1 MKTQLL
7 LPPLPVS
14 RYVQSM
20 VVIEDHHLETDFA
33 IPLIARGYPS
43 IVFQDTG
50 RHMNGSNTDRLVLY
64 GQNVSPF
71 QFNTTGHVTIIA
83 FFLYPHLVKSI
94 FGFDAKESRGLSVD
108 LSVSAQAR
116 KINLIE
122 QLLNA
127 PTLAIRLQLMTGFIR
142 DLCEANLREENKSI
156 LFATSH
162 IIRDKGLGSPKA
174 IREKLHLTERTFE
187 RLFETHVGI
196 SPKLFNKICR
206 FHSAF
211 QQFSNSAY
219 NKLSDVAFENGY
231 SDQSH
236 FIRVFKEFTNL
247 TPGEYLKNL
256 PPQEE

>member
-7 LPPLPVS
+7 LPPLSIS
-14 RYVQSM
+14 RYVQSII
-20 VVIEDHHLETDFA
+20 VIEDYHLEADFV

-50 RHMNGSNTDRLVLY
+50 QCISGNRTDRLVLY
-64 GQNVSPF
+64 GQNVKPF
-71 QFNTTGHVTIIA
+71 HFNTTERVIIIA
-83 FFLYPHLVKSI
+83 FFLYPHLLKSI
-94 FGFDAKESRGLSVD
+94 FGFGAKESRDISID
-108 LSVSAQAR
+108 LGVSPQAK
-116 KINLIE
+116 KINLTE

-127 PTLAIRLQLMTGFIR
+127 PSLSIRLQLMTGFIQ
-142 DLCEANLREENKSI
+142 DLCEASWSDENQSI
-156 LFATSH
+156 LFATSQ
-162 IIRDKGLGSPKA
+162 IIKDKGLSSPRT

-187 RLFETHVGI
+187 RLFETHVGV
-196 SPKLFNKICR
+196 SPKLFNKICQ

-211 QQFSNSAY
+211 QQFSNRNY

-247 TPGEYLKNL
+247 TPGEYLKNV
-256 PPQEE
+256 PRQED